1 MCKLGDI
8 IVVKEFKDKNGIII
22 PRHSFVV
29 IDENKNYI
37 QGCPYDFVSNMM
49 CSFHDEEHR
58 KNKLKIESNLE
69 IDKEQIVGRKIN
81 QKGGYIRG
89 DELYYCKKKKIE
101 YKVIAHMNEELLNKL
116 VQLILKLYIK
126 NKTKKIITNL

>member
-37 QGCPYDFVSNMM
+37 QGCP
-49 CSFHDEEHR
+49 
-58 KNKLKIESNLE
+58 I
-69 IDKEQIVGRKIN
+69 
-81 QKGGYIRG
+81 
-89 DELYYCKKKKIE
+89 
-101 YKVIAHMNEELLNKL
+101 
-116 VQLILKLYIK
+116 
-126 NKTKKIITNL
+126 